1 MSLFSYASL
10 AYSTQNL
17 KRSKSSKKKVKLA
30 RLAPLSSVND
40 HEGSVLCVAFS
51 HSPNDV
57 LLASGGTDYA
67 LNVYS
72 VRDSVLRRRWKESE
86 AHNGLK
92 SREVVRNRAISCVAF
107 GTKESQN
114 LLISGGFDAV
124 IRVWSVLHED
134 MIFELRRHKAKI
146 RALFVSED
154 GCLVRFS

>member
-17 KRSKSSKKKVKLA
+17 KRSNSSKKKVKLA

-40 HEGSVLCVAFS
+40 HDGSVLCVAFS

-72 VRDSVLRRRWKESE
+72 VRDGVLRRRWKESE

-92 SREVVRNRAISCVAF
+92 NRAISCVAF

-124 IRVWSVLHED
+124 IRVWNVLHEEL
-134 MIFELRRHKAKI
+134 ILELRRHKAKI